1 MYPIAKYFV
10 KQRQV
15 INEKIQLERLNRK
28 NILSHLGFLQQ
39 QMDNR
44 FMLNSLNVLSSGI
57 EEEWGRN
64 YIKRL
69 CNVYRYLVDGAKGDN
84 IITVRK
90 EVEFIE
96 SYNHLLKV
104 RFEDGIK
111 LNINLN
117 DLLLSRK
124 IPPMSLQTLVEN
136 AVKHNVV
143 SPDSPLYIEIFNEKN
158 NIIVRNNVQLRFS
171 RTKQPGVGLQNLR
184 ERYRILT
191 KTPVVVR
198 SDANHYDVTI
208 STI

>member
-10 KQRQV
+10 KQRHV
-15 INEKIQLERLNRK
+15 IDEKIQLERLNRR
-28 NILSHLGFLQQ
+28 NILAHLGFLQQ
-39 QMDNR
+39 QMDNH
-44 FMLNSLNVLSSGI
+44 FMFNSLNILGSGI

-69 CNVYRYLVDGAKGDN
+69 CSVYRYLVDGAQGDN

-104 RFEDGIK
+104 RFEDCIK
-111 LNINLN
+111 LQIDLN
-117 DLLLSRK
+117 DRLLNRK

-136 AVKHNVV
+136 AVKHNIV
-143 SPDSPLYIEIFNEKN
+143 SSASPLQIEIFYEKN
-158 NIIVRNNVQLRFS
+158 NIIVRNNVQLKCS
-171 RTKQPGVGLQNLR
+171 ETEQSGVGLQNLR

-191 KTPVVVR
+191 KSPVLVR
-198 SDANHYDVTI
+198 SDNNHYDVTI